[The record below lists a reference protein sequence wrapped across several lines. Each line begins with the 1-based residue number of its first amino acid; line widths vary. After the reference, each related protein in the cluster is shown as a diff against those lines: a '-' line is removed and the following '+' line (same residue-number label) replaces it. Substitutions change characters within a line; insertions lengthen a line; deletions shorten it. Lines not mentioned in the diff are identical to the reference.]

1 MKRNSIRCPYC
12 GARAHL
18 WPAWVVHGART
29 RDPTEKLYVCARY
42 PFCDSYVS
50 AHRDT
55 LLPMGTL
62 AGPELR
68 RKRIEAHNALD
79 RLMVSSAMT
88 RKEAYRWLQRLM
100 NLSEEEAHIAQF
112 TEPQC
117 QMVID
122 LCDAFSRA
130 YDQAA

>member
-1 MKRNSIRCPYC
+1 
-12 GARAHL
+12 
-18 WPAWVVHGART
+18 
-29 RDPTEKLYVCARY
+29 
-42 PFCDSYVS
+42 
-50 AHRDT
+50 
-55 LLPMGTL
+55 
-62 AGPELR
+62 
-68 RKRIEAHNALD
+68 
-79 RLMVSSAMT
+79 
-88 RKEAYRWLQRLM
+88 M